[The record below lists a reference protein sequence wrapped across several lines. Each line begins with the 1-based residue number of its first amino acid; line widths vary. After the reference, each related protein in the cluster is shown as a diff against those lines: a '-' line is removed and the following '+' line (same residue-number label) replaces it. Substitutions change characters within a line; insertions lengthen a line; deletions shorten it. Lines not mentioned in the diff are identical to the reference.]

1 MHEIWSFPSGTPMCM
16 PYLGFTY
23 NGCHSSEFG
32 LYRVSSGD
40 RYVTDLTATNETK
53 TVHIPGQEGS
63 YYFGTEYKQ
72 KSFPIN
78 VAFDEITERSLMA
91 LQVWLSSG
99 VTADLILDEKPYKA
113 YYVKTEGMQNLSV
126 IPFNRYNKNTY
137 INETVYKGEGTIVF
151 TCYQPFAHN
160 TFKYLNQFKA
170 GKGGDYFNLDFPKKI
185 ESNFEV
191 DEWKNSVHLLES
203 KEIEGTTGQE
213 LDGGMIKYDTS
224 FIVPKIEGDKP
235 KPMRIYNRYFNP
247 GDFETYPYIL
257 AKIVL
262 PKGTIFNGIR
272 INKYSFDPI
281 INKEVE
287 DSHLVIYNENG
298 FEAASNTQRNNF
310 LIDTKTKN
318 IQYWTDGGS
327 VEEKAPKQRINEYIN
342 LWENPNGFVIKPNFN
357 IDENHYFR
365 LEVLKDGIYQSNG
378 IEFDTRSELQV
389 LYKYYYY

>member
-1 MHEIWSFPSGTPMCM
+1 MHEIWSFPSVTPRCM

-40 RYVTDLTATNETK
+40 RYITDLTATNETK
-53 TVHIPGQEGS
+53 TVHVPGQEGS

-78 VAFDEITERSLMA
+78 VAFDEITEKSLMA
-91 LQVWLSSG
+91 LQVWLSNG
-99 VTADLILDEKPYKA
+99 VIADLILDEKPYKA

-126 IPFNRYNKNTY
+126 VPFNRYNKDSNT
-137 INETVYKGEGTIVF
+137 NETVYKGEGTIVF

-170 GKGGDYFNLDFPKKI
+170 GEGSDYFDLDFPKKI

-203 KEIEGTTGQE
+203 KEIEGTIGQE

-224 FIVPKIEGDKP
+224 FIVQRIEGANP
-235 KPMRIYNRYFNP
+235 KPMRLYNRYFNP

-262 PKGTIFNGIR
+262 PQGTIFNGIR
-272 INKYSFDPI
+272 LNKYSYDPI
-281 INKEVE
+281 NGSGIQ
-287 DSHLVIYNENG
+287 DSHLIIYNENG
-298 FEAASNTQRNNF
+298 FKALSSTQRHNF
-310 LIDTKTKN
+310 LIDTRTKN
-318 IQYWTDGGS
+318 IQYWTDGGA
-327 VEEKAPKQRINEYIN
+327 VEEKAPKQIINEYIHKWDN
-342 LWENPNGFVIKPNFN
+342 SNGFVIKPNFN
-357 IDENHYFR
+357 KDTNHYFR
-365 LEVLKDGIYQSNG
+365 LEVLKDGTNQANG
-378 IEFDTRSELQV
+378 IEFDAKSELQV

>member
-53 TVHIPGQEGS
+53 TVHVPGQEGS

-72 KSFPIN
+72 KSFPVN
-78 VAFDEITERSLMA
+78 VAFDEITEKTLMA
-91 LQVWLSSG
+91 LQIWLSNG
-99 VTADLILDEKPYKA
+99 VIADLILDEKPYKA

-126 IPFNRYNKNTY
+126 VPFNRYNKNSNT
-137 INETVYKGEGTIVF
+137 NETVYKGEGTIVF

-170 GKGGDYFNLDFPKKI
+170 GEGSDYFSLNFPKKFG
-185 ESNFEV
+185 SNFEV

-224 FIVPKIEGDKP
+224 FVVPKKEGENS
-235 KPMRIYNRYFNP
+235 KPMRLYNRYFNP
-247 GDFETYPYIL
+247 GDVETYPYIL

-262 PKGTIFNGIR
+262 PEGTVFNGIR
-272 INKYSFDPI
+272 VNKFSLDPI
-281 INKEVE
+281 AKKEVE

-298 FEAASNTQRNNF
+298 FKALSNTQRHNF
-310 LIDTKTKN
+310 LIDTRTKN
-318 IQYWTDGGS
+318 IQYWTDAGS
-327 VEEKAPKQRINEYIN
+327 VDEKTPKQIVNEYIHS
-342 LWENPNGFVIKPNFN
+342 WENPNGLVIKPNFN
-357 IDENHYFR
+357 KDKKHYFR
-365 LEVLKDGIYQSNG
+365 LEVIKDGTNQSNG
-378 IEFDTRSELQV
+378 IEFDTKSELQV